1 MTNRIRS
8 RTCDASKRR
17 TTYPVERRIADRRR
31 IRRDSRRELRFGVP
45 IVTREPGSTEYRVAF
60 SFSLFPFPLFPFPF
74 SFAST
79 KLSAL
84 VAAFAGSIAAAGC
97 DYRLLTRHLR
107 VLARAHTRL
116 VPAAIL
122 DYTITLYFQKGPR
135 MQNSLTQPRPL
146 TSDSIIQFSPSTF
159 SPESPAGSR
168 RWLNRRSRSLKP
180 FTFVHGETEGGG
192 RGLPRKRALAR
203 CVARSRNS
211 LNRIQE
217 TLAPVATCAQ

>member
-1 MTNRIRS
+1 VCS
-8 RTCDASKRR
+8 R
-17 TTYPVERRIADRRR
+17 E
-31 IRRDSRRELRFGVP
+31 
-45 IVTREPGSTEYRVAF
+45 
-60 SFSLFPFPLFPFPF
+60 
-74 SFAST
+74 
-79 KLSAL
+79 
-84 VAAFAGSIAAAGC
+84 
-97 DYRLLTRHLR
+97 
-107 VLARAHTRL
+107 HTRL

-180 FTFVHGETEGGG
+180 FTFVHGETGGGEG

-203 CVARSRNS
+203 CVRRSRNS
-211 LNRIQE
+211 LNGHSGNARSGRDLRLNSGDNERRDDAGTAAEKQGARG
-217 TLAPVATCAQ
+217 TLGSSALRVTGEVTR